1 MLNICLDLQDLNS
14 KTCEIHVETGHRR
27 RKTVQFPYLILLFV
41 FISLIVYAGFYYY
54 HLAKIS
60 ITYSVKDFILDRNRF
75 FSELYFYRIRKILS
89 SSTVSGNR
97 NESDVILRNRQRTS
111 MRLCS
116 GTTYLR
122 SKTKSS
128 GEIYICLILFY
139 YIRDLG
145 TCICKEKKIT
155 LSTPMSVDNC
165 KGTVV

>member
-1 MLNICLDLQDLNS
+1 MLNICLDLQDSNS

-27 RKTVQFPYLILLFV
+27 RKTVQFPYLILLLV

-116 GTTYLR
+116 GTYLR

-139 YIRDLG
+139 YMRDVG
-145 TCICKEKKIT
+145 TCICKEKK
-155 LSTPMSVDNC
+155 LHYLRP
-165 KGTVV
+165 